1 MNTRTWIQAGWVL
14 LSSLSAASA
23 AAAPSLTA
31 GGVSGQA
38 ATTVSLPIS
47 FDPGAASV
55 AGLQFNLTLPASL
68 STGAVTSGASLT
80 AAGKS
85 VSANRTGNT
94 WTFVIFGIN
103 QNSISSGTLLTAQLS
118 IASGAAAGA
127 LSLPVSGVVYS
138 DPNGASITAGA
149 ITGGTVTVVSAS
161 PVVTSIAVSPSTATI
176 ASNGSRQFAA
186 AVKDQ
191 FGAVMTGVSLTWA
204 SSNASAAT
212 VSASGLATGRN
223 TGATALTTLITAS
236 ASGVTSGPATLTVSA
251 PPDTTAPVVA
261 VSSPA
266 GGSTVSGAV
275 TISVVATD
283 NVGVAG
289 VQLRVDGANLGSELT
304 AAPYRAS
311 WDTSSYANG
320 AHTVTAVGRDAAG
333 NSTTVSVSVNV
344 NNSVATD
351 IVAPTAAILLPA
363 SGAKVKAHVNVQVSG
378 SDNVAVTRVELWADG
393 APAKADV
400 FNPPIPAFTTEM
412 RWDAPSLGLHTLQAK
427 VYDAA
432 GNAASSPAVTVEVV
446 RGKRLVSLNSVAA
459 GLSTSAD
466 DAADPKALMLHATRG
481 ASQSL
486 AFEPEVREA
495 KVTDL
500 RGRVLVQQTRGGG
513 SLLIPMDNLAAESGV
528 WLIQMKDDQ
537 GHASMRAMVVVK

>member
-1 MNTRTWIQAGWVL
+1 MNTRTWLQVGWAL
-14 LSSLSAASA
+14 LSSLPAASA

-31 GGVSGQA
+31 GGASGQA
-38 ATTVSLPIS
+38 TTTVSLPIS

-55 AGLQFNLTLPASL
+55 AGLQFNLALPPSL
-68 STGAVTSGASLT
+68 STGAVTAGAILT

-85 VSANRTGNT
+85 VSANRAGNT

-103 QNSISSGTLLTAQLS
+103 QTAISSGSLLTAQLS
-118 IASGAAAGA
+118 IASGTAAGA

-138 DPNGASITAGA
+138 DPNGVSIAAGA
-149 ITGGTVTVVSAS
+149 VGGGTVTVVAAASVVSAI
-161 PVVTSIAVSPSTATI
+161 VVSPSTATI
-176 ASNGSRQFAA
+176 ASGGTQQLSA

-191 FGAVMTGVSLTWA
+191 FGAVMTGVSLAWA

-212 VSASGLATGRN
+212 VSASGLAAGRN

-236 ASGVTSGPATLTVSA
+236 ASGVTSNPATLTVSA
-251 PPDTTAPVVA
+251 APDTTAPVVA

-266 GGSTVSGAV
+266 GGSTVSGVVA
-275 TISVVATD
+275 ISVSATD

-311 WDTSSYANG
+311 WDTSGYADG

-333 NSTTVSVSVNV
+333 NTAALSVSVSVN
-344 NNSVATD
+344 NKTATD
-351 IVAPTAAILLPA
+351 VSAPTAAILLP
-363 SGAKVKAHVNVQVSG
+363 STGAKVKAHVGVRVSG
-378 SDNVAVTRVELWADG
+378 SDNTAVTRLELWADG
-393 APAKADV
+393 APAGAEA
-400 FNPPIPAFTTEM
+400 FNPPVPAFTTEM
-412 RWDAPSLGLHTLQAK
+412 RWDAPSRGLHTLQVK
-427 VYDAA
+427 VYD
-432 GNAASSPAVTVEVV
+432 
-446 RGKRLVSLNSVAA
+446 AA

-466 DAADPKALMLHATRG
+466 DAADPKALMLNVRRG

-500 RGRVLVQQTRGGG
+500 RGRVLVSQTRGGG

-537 GHASMRAMVVVK
+537 GRASVRAMVVVK